1 MSSRT
6 GIRNQFNSSRLDVL
20 DWRER
25 KVVEYRTG
33 IRNGRPKTLR
43 EIGEEFGITRERVR
57 QIENAAA
64 AKLRKASKRP
74 TQPPSP

>member
-1 MSSRT
+1 MKTLELWKLVSS
-6 GIRNQFNSSRLDVL
+6 GNLDVL

-43 EIGEEFGITRERVR
+43 EIGEELGITRERVR

-74 TQPPSP
+74 TQPPLP

>member
-1 MSSRT
+1 MKTLELWKLVSS
-6 GIRNQFNSSRLDVL
+6 GNLDLL

-33 IRNGRPKTLR
+33 IRNGTPKSLR
-43 EIGEEFGITRERVR
+43 EVAEEFGITRERVR

-64 AKLRKASKRP
+64 AKLRKAPKRP
-74 TQPPSP
+74 TQPPLP

>member
-1 MSSRT
+1 MKTLELWKLVSS
-6 GIRNQFNSSRLDVL
+6 GNLDVL

-33 IRNGRPKTLR
+33 ITNGRPKTLR

-64 AKLRKASKRP
+64 AKLRKTPKRP
-74 TQPPSP
+74 AQPPLP